1 MPKMASDLSW
11 GAFRLYGRCFVR
23 CFLSV
28 VGVIT
33 VEVGGVGVGV
43 VRMGIMM
50 EGKMVGDFHGMEK
63 FRICERGRRRSW
75 IFILI
80 ITISEVELDPEE
92 LQQQEEE
99 WVNPL

>member
-1 MPKMASDLSW
+1 MALDLSW
-11 GAFRLYGRCFVR
+11 GVFPLYGRCFVR

-28 VGVIT
+28 VGVIIIIII
-33 VEVGGVGVGV
+33 VGEVGV

-50 EGKMVGDFHGMEK
+50 EGKMVEDFHGMEK
-63 FRICERGRRRSW
+63 FRICGRGKRRSW

-80 ITISEVELDPEE
+80 ITIPEVELE
-92 LQQQEEE
+92 LLLLQEEE

>member
-1 MPKMASDLSW
+1 MASDLSW
-11 GAFRLYGRCFVR
+11 GAFPLYGRCFVR

-28 VGVIT
+28 VGVIVA
-33 VEVGGVGVGV
+33 VEGVGV

-50 EGKMVGDFHGMEK
+50 EGKMVEDFHGMEK

-80 ITISEVELDPEE
+80 ITISELDPE
-92 LQQQEEE
+92 LLQEEE

>member
-1 MPKMASDLSW
+1 MASDLSW
-11 GAFRLYGRCFVR
+11 GVFPLYGRCFVR

-28 VGVIT
+28 VGIIIIII
-33 VEVGGVGVGV
+33 VGEVGV

-50 EGKMVGDFHGMEK
+50 EGKMVEDFHDMEK
-63 FRICERGRRRSW
+63 FRICERGKRRSW

-80 ITISEVELDPEE
+80 IIIPEVDLEE
-92 LQQQEEE
+92 LLLQEEE

>member
-11 GAFRLYGRCFVR
+11 GVFPLYGRCFVR
-23 CFLSV
+23 CFLSA
-28 VGVIT
+28 GIT
-33 VEVGGVGVGV
+33 VAVGEV

-50 EGKMVGDFHGMEK
+50 EGKMVEDFHGMEK
-63 FRICERGRRRSW
+63 FRICERGRRRRRSW

-80 ITISEVELDPEE
+80 ITIRTSELHPEE
-92 LQQQEEE
+92 LLQQEEEE